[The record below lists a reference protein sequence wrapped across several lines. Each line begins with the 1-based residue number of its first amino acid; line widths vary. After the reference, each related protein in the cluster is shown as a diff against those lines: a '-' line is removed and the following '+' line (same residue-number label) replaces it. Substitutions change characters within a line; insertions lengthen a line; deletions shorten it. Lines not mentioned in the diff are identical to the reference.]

1 MARGSYRSGPDFK
14 YYHVKDE
21 RDRKRGRYLLVFQI
35 VFVVFAA
42 YAVVFCFGHRTKMTG
57 DAMSPTISEGD
68 TVLINRLK
76 GSVLEIQ
83 RGDIVAFYLNGNRD
97 SSLYVR
103 RVAGI
108 PGDTIQIT
116 DGILYCNG
124 SQVELESEE
133 EISVAGLA
141 GEEILLGADEYFVI
155 GDSPDESEDSRHANI
170 GNVSKDEIYGTV
182 WFTLFPLTHIGLR

>member
-21 RDRKRGRYLLVFQI
+21 RDRKRSRYILIFQI
-35 VFVVFAA
+35 VFVVIAAFAA
-42 YAVVFCFGHRTKMTG
+42 VWCFGHRTKVSDG
-57 DAMSPTISEGD
+57 AMSPTISEGD

-76 GSVLEIQ
+76 GSVMDVA
-83 RGDIVAFYLNGNRD
+83 RGDIIAFYLNGNRD
-97 SSLYVR
+97 SCLYVR

-124 SQVELESEE
+124 TQVELESEE

-141 GEEILLGADEYFVI
+141 GEEILLGDDEYFVI

-170 GNVSKDEIYGTV
+170 GNVTKDEIYGTV
-182 WFTLFPLTHIGLR
+182 YFTIFPLSHIGLR